1 MRSFFHDSNFCLQ
14 LIANTVKDRL
24 LSVMSHDI
32 KSPLNSLKG
41 VLNIYNKGIIS
52 KDEFSHLTVQI
63 ENDLSKTTLLV
74 ENILQWTA
82 NQLKALQVKIEKF
95 DLYNLVEDNLRL
107 FDNLVI
113 GKKISIHHNV
123 KPKIEVASDRN
134 ILNLVLI
141 NLISNAVKFSFEGSK
156 ISIEVKAVN
165 DTLEIQIKDYGVGMD
180 SDTLESLL
188 SPQNTVSTVGTG
200 REGGTGLGLSL
211 CREYISKAGGS
222 LTVES
227 RHGKG
232 TTFTIVLPSKN

>member
-1 MRSFFHDSNFCLQ
+1 M
-14 LIANTVKDRL
+14 
-24 LSVMSHDI
+24 
-32 KSPLNSLKG
+32 
-41 VLNIYNKGIIS
+41 
-52 KDEFSHLTVQI
+52 
-63 ENDLSKTTLLV
+63 
-74 ENILQWTA
+74 
-82 NQLKALQVKIEKF
+82 
-95 DLYNLVEDNLRL
+95 
-107 FDNLVI
+107 
-113 GKKISIHHNV
+113 
-123 KPKIEVASDRN
+123 
-134 ILNLVLI
+134 
-141 NLISNAVKFSFEGSK
+141 
-156 ISIEVKAVN
+156 KAVN